1 MTRDEALDKIKKCLA
16 LAASPEAH
24 EAAAALRQAQKLMA
38 QFGLTEADVTLAD
51 VSEVRQEAQNAPLV
65 RWESSLAWAVAKAF
79 GCETFTN
86 ERPKLGKS
94 LQIRRQRYYVFV
106 GIGPAPE
113 VAGYAFDV
121 LARQCAKDRRRY
133 MGLQSKNCKAKTKVA
148 RGDLYAEGW
157 IAGVYDKLERLA
169 GNERDVALIGQYMA
183 QRHPEM
189 KSADVKNRVKGKN
202 VTHND
207 WRQGLDAGRRA
218 EVNRGVQARASQHL
232 LAVGRKPEGM

>member
-38 QFGLTEADVTLAD
+38 QFDLTETDVTLAD
-51 VSEVRQEAQNAPLV
+51 VSEVRQQAQNAPMV
-65 RWESSLAWAVAKAF
+65 RWEASLASVVARAF
-79 GCETFTN
+79 GCKTFTTQ
-86 ERPKLGKS
+86 RPKLGSS
-94 LQIRRQRYYVFV
+94 LQVRRQRHYVFV
-106 GIGPAPE
+106 GVGPAPE

-133 MGLQSKNCKAKTKVA
+133 IGLQSKNCKAKTKVA

-157 IAGVYDKLERLA
+157 LAGVHDKLDQLA
-169 GNERDVALIGQYMA
+169 GNERDAALIAQYMA
-183 QRHPEM
+183 QRHAGMEPADI
-189 KSADVKNRVKGKN
+189 KSRVKGKN

-207 WRQGLDAGRRA
+207 WHQGLQAGRRA
-218 EVNRGVQARASQHL
+218 ELNHGVQGRAAQPL
-232 LAVGRKPEGM
+232 LTGGAA

>member
-24 EAAAALRQAQKLMA
+24 EAAAAMRQAQKLMA
-38 QFGLTEADVTLAD
+38 QFGLTETDVTLAD
-51 VSEVRQEAQNAPLV
+51 VAEVKQQAQNAPMV
-65 RWESSLAWAVAKAF
+65 RWEASLAAMVARAF
-79 GCETFTN
+79 GCETFTTQRMQLRSGPN
-86 ERPKLGKS
+86 W
-94 LQIRRQRYYVFV
+94 RRNRFYGFV

-133 MGLQSKNCKAKTKVA
+133 FGLQSKNCKAKTKVA

-157 IAGVYDKLERLA
+157 IAGVSDKLDQFA
-169 GNERDVALIGQYMA
+169 GNVRDAALIARWMELN
-183 QRHPEM
+183 HPGLEAADI
-189 KSADVKNRVKGKN
+189 KSRVKGKN

-207 WRQGLDAGRRA
+207 WQQGRAAGRQAELNQAVQGRA
-218 EVNRGVQARASQHL
+218 AQPL
-232 LAVGRKPEGM
+232 LTA